1 MNTEDVPILRGQAGW
16 LAIES
21 AYANTIAGVDP
32 DDQPTINELLK
43 QWRRHYT
50 RNTLRTSYYLAHYH
64 YKGVAYSIPPAMKAL
79 AKPMIGWPNKAVR
92 ALADLSVFEGIDAP
106 DSLQTQVDDIIAAN
120 TFGVKIQQ
128 AIVSAYT
135 HGCSFMTISGD
146 GDDIRITPRAADWS
160 SALWDWG
167 NDRIGAAMT
176 IRDKD
181 KDGYITR
188 FDVWLPGKV
197 YLCRRNSGTWQ
208 AERIETGFD
217 QPTVVPI
224 ISDQQLY
231 RPLGSSRI
239 TRPLM
244 ALTDLGLRTLVRME
258 ATAEFYAAPRIWFLG
273 ANKGQVSPDTW
284 GSIVS
289 VINGIP
295 AGRNGEKP
303 ELRQLT
309 QASMQPHSDMLKTVA
324 LMVSSET
331 DIPVND
337 LASPWTT
344 PPAPKPWPKP
354 NANSP
359 APPTGKTN
367 ASAKASKASSPW
379 RSPPKARTKPT
390 SANCG
395 RSGTHQGSQR
405 RRPRRLVPE
414 GRIQQ
419 PRLRRQR
426 RGPEPRRPDMG
437 RDQRPPGLRETAA
450 HAERHRRT
458 SRQDRHR
465 QDRHAGGR
473 SQWTATACR

>member
-1 MNTEDVPILRGQAGW
+1 
-16 LAIES
+16 
-21 AYANTIAGVDP
+21 
-32 DDQPTINELLK
+32 
-43 QWRRHYT
+43 
-50 RNTLRTSYYLAHYH
+50 
-64 YKGVAYSIPPAMKAL
+64 MKAL

-106 DSLQTQVDDIIAAN
+106 ETLQTQVDDIIAAN

-160 SALWDWG
+160 SAIWDWG

-217 QPTVVPI
+217 RPTVVPI
-224 ISDQQLY
+224 VSDQQLY

-309 QASMQPHSDMLKTVA
+309 QASMQPHSDMLRTVA

-337 LASPWTT
+337 LGITMDNP

-379 RSPPKARTKPT
+379 RSPPRARTKPT
-390 SANCG
+390 SANCD
-395 RSGTHQGSQR
+395 RSGHPPRKPATPPAPTGIR
-405 RRPRRLVPE
+405 RS
-414 GRIQQ
+414 
-419 PRLRRQR
+419 
-426 RGPEPRRPDMG
+426 
-437 RDQRPPGLRETAA
+437 RPPTPP
-450 HAERHRRT
+450 
-458 SRQDRHR
+458 SP
-465 QDRHAGGR
+465 
-473 SQWTATACR
+473 TATWA